1 MQKTKRYISLK
12 HNAIRISI
20 AACFVGLWTVVQG
33 ASVPTQDVS
42 ANPADASRQAVG
54 LVLSGGGA
62 KGIAHIGVIQALEEN
77 DIPID
82 YVSGTSMGAIVGGL
96 YAAGYTPQ
104 EMMELLTSPGF
115 SYWSSGK
122 TDPAYVYY
130 FSRDEPTSSMLTIPV
145 APGDSTARHSS
156 VAASLI
162 SPLPMNFAFME
173 LFAPYT
179 AQCGG
184 NFDRLF
190 VPFRCVA
197 SDVEAQCKVVHSD
210 GSLGDAIRTS
220 MTFPIV
226 FQPIRVDGRLL
237 YDGGIFDNFPVDVMS
252 ADFAPDIILG
262 VDVSTP
268 ASGPQTSLM
277 DQIDKLVM
285 HRQDYS
291 MDPARGIKVKVDLHN
306 FGLLDW
312 EKARQIYRIG
322 YDTTM
327 SMMDSI
333 KGRIHTRVPSVARQT
348 RRTAFKAAT
357 PELRFDSIS
366 VNGGTPRQNAY
377 IEYVF
382 RGRSHEGTTSDT
394 ISVDRAREAF
404 YRAISPGRLRDLSPH
419 AVYNDSTGL
428 FAMDLRAA
436 VRNNINIGVGG
447 YLTSSTNN
455 YIFAE
460 IDYKTMSYSGVN
472 AGLDAWLGQSYLAA
486 QAKASLVLKSAVP
499 SSLGLDAVVSR
510 SKYYESEH
518 LFYQTDAPTFNI
530 HSEYM
535 ARLHWDFA
543 ATRRGRLSLGVGYGY
558 LRSSFYRN
566 MLRQGSGVGSY
577 MDDIGR
583 DRSTYSLG
591 QALIRF
597 TANSLDNIQFPTDGS
612 SYDLC
617 AMGVLGRQW
626 YDSHD
631 GILGYGERETSPQW
645 LQLGVRTANYWSLG
659 RHVSLG
665 LTSDLLLSTRKLSG
679 VYSADIADAPSF
691 VPTAATAGVFNPTL
705 RATSYLAAGL
715 VPVYKVN
722 SALSARVVA
731 NVFAPLR
738 PIEQTDIG
746 TLGDGLGSRQG
757 GWFDG
762 IQFFGEAQVSYALPF
777 ATIAGYANYVTGDG
791 AKRWNV
797 GLSFGFYLPAPTFL
811 R

>member
-12 HNAIRISI
+12 HNAIRISV
-20 AACFVGLWTVVQG
+20 AACFVGLWTAVQG

-42 ANPADASRQAVG
+42 AKPADASRQAVG

-130 FSRDEPTSSMLTIPV
+130 FSRDDPTSSMLTIPV
-145 APGDSTARHSS
+145 MPGDSTARHSS

-510 SKYYESEH
+510 NKYYESEH

-612 SYDLC
+612 SYNLC

-631 GILGYGERETSPQW
+631 GILGYGECETSPQW

-665 LTSDLLLSTRKLSG
+665 LISDLLLSTRKLSG

-705 RATSYLAAGL
+705 RATSYLSAGL

>member
-1 MQKTKRYISLK
+1 M
-12 HNAIRISI
+12 RIGI
-20 AACFVGLWTVVQG
+20 AVCMGTVSTVLQG
-33 ASVPTQDVS
+33 AATPMQDVS
-42 ANPADASRQAVG
+42 AKPDDTSRQAVG

-82 YVSGTSMGAIVGGL
+82 YVTGTSMGAIVGGL

-104 EMMELLTSPGF
+104 EMMTLLTSPGF

-122 TDPAYVYY
+122 TDPAYVVY

-145 APGDSTARHSS
+145 APGDSTVHHSS

-197 SDVEAQCKVVHSD
+197 SDVEAQHKVVHSS

-252 ADFAPDIILG
+252 TDFAPDIMVG

-268 ASGPQTSLM
+268 ATGSQTSLM

-285 HRQDYS
+285 HQQDYS
-291 MDPARGIKVKVDLHN
+291 MDPNRGIKVKVDLHN

-312 EKARQIYRIG
+312 EKAWQIYRIG
-322 YDTTM
+322 YNTAM

-333 KGRIHTRVPSVARQT
+333 KGRIHTRVPAVARQT
-348 RRTAFKAAT
+348 RRMAFKAAT
-357 PELRFDSIS
+357 PELCFDSIS
-366 VNGGTPRQNAY
+366 VSGGTPRQNAY
-377 IEYVF
+377 IEYIF
-382 RGRSHEGTTSDT
+382 RGRRHEGTSSDT

-419 AVYNDSTGL
+419 AIYNDSTGL
-428 FAMDLRAA
+428 FAMNLRAA
-436 VRNNINIGVGG
+436 VRNNLNVGVGG
-447 YLTSSTNN
+447 YLTSSSNS
-455 YIFAE
+455 YIFAGV
-460 IDYKTMSYSGVN
+460 DYKTMNYSGVN
-472 AGLDAWLGQSYLAA
+472 AGLNAWLGQSYLAA
-486 QAKASLVLKSAVP
+486 HAKTSLVLKSAVP
-499 SSLGLDAVVSR
+499 STLGLDAVVSR

-543 ATRRGRLSLGVGYGY
+543 ATRRGRLSFGVGYGY

-566 MLRQGSGVGSY
+566 MLRQGSGIGSD
-577 MDDIGR
+577 MDNIGR
-583 DRSTYSLG
+583 DRSTYNLG
-591 QALIRF
+591 QALVRF
-597 TANSLDNIQFPTDGS
+597 TSNSLDNIQYPTVGS
-612 SYDLC
+612 SYDIC

-631 GILGYGERETSPQW
+631 GVLGYGDRETSPQW

-659 RHVSLG
+659 RHISLG
-665 LTSDLLLSTRKLSG
+665 LTSDMLLSTRKLTG
-679 VYSADIADAPSF
+679 IYSADIADAPAF

-746 TLGDGLGSRQG
+746 TRGDGLGSRQG

-762 IQFFGEAQVSYALPF
+762 IQFLGEAQLSYALPF
-777 ATIAGYANYVTGDG
+777 ATIAGYINYVTGDG
-791 AKRWNV
+791 AKKWNV
-797 GLSFGFYLPAPTFL
+797 GLSFGFYLPAPSFL

>member
-1 MQKTKRYISLK
+1 MRRGCCPLRRKNVSLHPNTNIRPKMQKTKRYISLK

-42 ANPADASRQAVG
+42 AKPADASRQAVG

-312 EKARQIYRIG
+312 ENARQIYRIG

-382 RGRSHEGTTSDT
+382 RGRSHEGTISDT

-404 YRAISPGRLRDLSPH
+404 TGRFRPDACVTCRRMQSTTTVPGFLLWIFGPLYAIIS
-419 AVYNDSTGL
+419 
-428 FAMDLRAA
+428 
-436 VRNNINIGVGG
+436 I
-447 YLTSSTNN
+447 
-455 YIFAE
+455 
-460 IDYKTMSYSGVN
+460 SG
-472 AGLDAWLGQSYLAA
+472 
-486 QAKASLVLKSAVP
+486 
-499 SSLGLDAVVSR
+499 
-510 SKYYESEH
+510 
-518 LFYQTDAPTFNI
+518 
-530 HSEYM
+530 
-535 ARLHWDFA
+535 
-543 ATRRGRLSLGVGYGY
+543 
-558 LRSSFYRN
+558 
-566 MLRQGSGVGSY
+566 
-577 MDDIGR
+577 
-583 DRSTYSLG
+583 
-591 QALIRF
+591 
-597 TANSLDNIQFPTDGS
+597 
-612 SYDLC
+612 
-617 AMGVLGRQW
+617 
-626 YDSHD
+626 
-631 GILGYGERETSPQW
+631 
-645 LQLGVRTANYWSLG
+645 
-659 RHVSLG
+659 
-665 LTSDLLLSTRKLSG
+665 
-679 VYSADIADAPSF
+679 
-691 VPTAATAGVFNPTL
+691 
-705 RATSYLAAGL
+705 
-715 VPVYKVN
+715 
-722 SALSARVVA
+722 
-731 NVFAPLR
+731 
-738 PIEQTDIG
+738 
-746 TLGDGLGSRQG
+746 
-757 GWFDG
+757 
-762 IQFFGEAQVSYALPF
+762 
-777 ATIAGYANYVTGDG
+777 
-791 AKRWNV
+791 
-797 GLSFGFYLPAPTFL
+797 
-811 R
+811 

>member
-1 MQKTKRYISLK
+1 MRRGCCPLRRKNVSLHPNTNIRPKMQKTKRYISLK
-12 HNAIRISI
+12 HNAIRISV
-20 AACFVGLWTVVQG
+20 AACFVGLWTAVQG

-42 ANPADASRQAVG
+42 AKPADASRQAVG

-145 APGDSTARHSS
+145 MPGDSTARHSS

-566 MLRQGSGVGSY
+566 MLRQGREERTPLHRLYPGHLAELFPALLPHIPVLRINQPPEPDVRTGYLHRGKHRRGGSY
-577 MDDIGR
+577 AQRSGSLAFRREDDAHPLR
-583 DRSTYSLG
+583 HP
-591 QALIRF
+591 A
-597 TANSLDNIQFPTDGS
+597 
-612 SYDLC
+612 
-617 AMGVLGRQW
+617 
-626 YDSHD
+626 
-631 GILGYGERETSPQW
+631 ER
-645 LQLGVRTANYWSLG
+645 RT
-659 RHVSLG
+659 
-665 LTSDLLLSTRKLSG
+665 LLR
-679 VYSADIADAPSF
+679 AHR
-691 VPTAATAGVFNPTL
+691 TL
-705 RATSYLAAGL
+705 RADAARHPAGHL
-715 VPVYKVN
+715 CMDSP
-722 SALSARVVA
+722 
-731 NVFAPLR
+731 
-738 PIEQTDIG
+738 
-746 TLGDGLGSRQG
+746 G
-757 GWFDG
+757 GY
-762 IQFFGEAQVSYALPF
+762 EAVKS
-777 ATIAGYANYVTGDG
+777 
-791 AKRWNV
+791 
-797 GLSFGFYLPAPTFL
+797 
-811 R
+811 

>member
-1 MQKTKRYISLK
+1 
-12 HNAIRISI
+12 
-20 AACFVGLWTVVQG
+20 
-33 ASVPTQDVS
+33 
-42 ANPADASRQAVG
+42 
-54 LVLSGGGA
+54 
-62 KGIAHIGVIQALEEN
+62 
-77 DIPID
+77 
-82 YVSGTSMGAIVGGL
+82 
-96 YAAGYTPQ
+96 
-104 EMMELLTSPGF
+104 
-115 SYWSSGK
+115 
-122 TDPAYVYY
+122 
-130 FSRDEPTSSMLTIPV
+130 
-145 APGDSTARHSS
+145 
-156 VAASLI
+156 
-162 SPLPMNFAFME
+162 
-173 LFAPYT
+173 
-179 AQCGG
+179 
-184 NFDRLF
+184 
-190 VPFRCVA
+190 
-197 SDVEAQCKVVHSD
+197 
-210 GSLGDAIRTS
+210 

-436 VRNNINIGVGG
+436 VRNNINIGIGG

-583 DRSTYSLG
+583 D
-591 QALIRF
+591 
-597 TANSLDNIQFPTDGS
+597 
-612 SYDLC
+612 
-617 AMGVLGRQW
+617 
-626 YDSHD
+626 
-631 GILGYGERETSPQW
+631 
-645 LQLGVRTANYWSLG
+645 
-659 RHVSLG
+659 
-665 LTSDLLLSTRKLSG
+665 
-679 VYSADIADAPSF
+679 
-691 VPTAATAGVFNPTL
+691 
-705 RATSYLAAGL
+705 LAS
-715 VPVYKVN
+715 KKR
-722 SALSARVVA
+722 ARVQISPS
-731 NVFAPLR
+731 APEK
-738 PIEQTDIG
+738 P
-746 TLGDGLGSRQG
+746 
-757 GWFDG
+757 
-762 IQFFGEAQVSYALPF
+762 
-777 ATIAGYANYVTGDG
+777 
-791 AKRWNV
+791 
-797 GLSFGFYLPAPTFL
+797 
-811 R
+811 

>member
-12 HNAIRISI
+12 HNIMRIGI
-20 AACFVGLWTVVQG
+20 TVCLMSVSNALQG
-33 ASVPTQDVS
+33 ASVSMQDAPKTLTES
-42 ANPADASRQAVG
+42 QRQAVG

-82 YVSGTSMGAIVGGL
+82 YVTGTSMGAIVGGL

-130 FSRDEPTSSMLTIPV
+130 FSLDEPTSSMLTIPI
-145 APGDSTARHSS
+145 APGDSTAHHSS

-197 SDVEAQCKVVHSD
+197 SDVEAQRKVVHSG

-252 ADFAPDIILG
+252 TDFAPDIMVG

-268 ASGPQTSLM
+268 ATGPQTSLM

-285 HRQDYS
+285 HQQDYS

-312 EKARQIYRIG
+312 EKAWQIYRIG
-322 YDTTM
+322 YDTTI
-327 SMMDSI
+327 SMIDSI
-333 KGRIHTRVPSVARQT
+333 KGRIHTRIPAVARQT
-348 RRTAFKAAT
+348 RRMAFKAVT
-357 PELRFDSIS
+357 PELCFDSIS
-366 VNGGTPRQNAY
+366 VSGGTARQNAY
-377 IEYVF
+377 IEYIF
-382 RGRSHEGTTSDT
+382 RGRRHEGTYSDT

-404 YRAISPGRLRDLSPH
+404 YRAISPGRLRDLSPN

-428 FAMDLRAA
+428 FALDLRAA
-436 VRNNINIGVGG
+436 VRNNLNVGVGG

-455 YIFAE
+455 YIFAG
-460 IDYKTMSYSGVN
+460 IDYKTMNYSGVN
-472 AGLDAWLGQSYLAA
+472 AGLNAWLGQSYLAA
-486 QAKASLVLKSAVP
+486 HAKASLVLKSAVP

-510 SKYYESEH
+510 SKFYESEH

-535 ARLHWDFA
+535 TRLHWDFA

-566 MLRQGSGVGSY
+566 MLRQGSGISGN

-583 DRSTYSLG
+583 DCSTYSLG

-597 TANSLDNIQFPTDGS
+597 TSNSLDNMQFPTEGS

-617 AMGVLGRQW
+617 AMGVLGTQW
-626 YDSHD
+626 YDSYD
-631 GILGYGERETSPQW
+631 GVLGYGDRETSPQW

-659 RHVSLG
+659 RHISLG
-665 LTSDLLLSTRKLSG
+665 LTSDLLLSTRKLTG
-679 VYSADIADAPSF
+679 VYSADIADAPAF
-691 VPTAATAGVFNPTL
+691 VPTAATAGAFNPTL

-715 VPVYKVN
+715 VPIYKVN

-738 PIEQTDIG
+738 PIEQTDIS
-746 TLGDGLGSRQG
+746 TYGDGLGSRQG
-757 GWFDG
+757 RWFDG
-762 IQFFGEAQVSYALPF
+762 VQFFGEAQLSYALPF
-777 ATIAGYANYVTGDG
+777 ATIAGYVNYVTGDG
-791 AKRWNV
+791 AKKWNV
-797 GLSFGFYLPAPTFL
+797 GLSFGFYLPAMTFL

>member
-1 MQKTKRYISLK
+1 MK
-12 HNAIRISI
+12 HNAIRISV
-20 AACFVGLWTVVQG
+20 AACFVGLWTAVQG
-33 ASVPTQDVS
+33 ASVSTQDVS
-42 ANPADASRQAVG
+42 AKPDDASRQAVG

-145 APGDSTARHSS
+145 MPGDSTARHSS

-510 SKYYESEH
+510 NKYYESEH

-631 GILGYGERETSPQW
+631 GILGYGECETSPQW

-665 LTSDLLLSTRKLSG
+665 LISDLLLSTRKLSG

-705 RATSYLAAGL
+705 RATSYLSAGL

>member
-12 HNAIRISI
+12 HNAIRISA
-20 AACFVGLWTVVQG
+20 AACFVGLWTAVQG

-42 ANPADASRQAVG
+42 AKPADASRQAVG

-145 APGDSTARHSS
+145 MPGDSTARHSS

-291 MDPARGIKVKVDLHN
+291 MDSARGIKVKVDLHN

-631 GILGYGERETSPQW
+631 GILGYGECETSPQW

-705 RATSYLAAGL
+705 RATSYLSAGL

>member
-12 HNAIRISI
+12 HNAIRISV
-20 AACFVGLWTVVQG
+20 AACFVGLWTAVQG

-42 ANPADASRQAVG
+42 AKPADASRQAVG

-145 APGDSTARHSS
+145 TPGDSTARHSS

-197 SDVEAQCKVVHSD
+197 SDVEAQCKVVHSG

-327 SMMDSI
+327 SMIDSI

-382 RGRSHEGTTSDT
+382 RGRSHEGTNSDT

-419 AVYNDSTGL
+419 AIYNDSTGL

-705 RATSYLAAGL
+705 RAISYLAAGL

>member
-12 HNAIRISI
+12 HNAIRISV
-20 AACFVGLWTVVQG
+20 AACFVGLWTAVQG
-33 ASVPTQDVS
+33 ASVSTQDVS
-42 ANPADASRQAVG
+42 AKPDDASRQAVG

-145 APGDSTARHSS
+145 MPGDSTARHSS

-510 SKYYESEH
+510 NKYYESEH

-631 GILGYGERETSPQW
+631 GILGYGECETSPQW

-665 LTSDLLLSTRKLSG
+665 LISDLLLSTRKLSG

-705 RATSYLAAGL
+705 RATSYLSAGL

>member
-12 HNAIRISI
+12 HNAIRISA
-20 AACFVGLWTVVQG
+20 AACFVGLWTAVQG

-42 ANPADASRQAVG
+42 AKPADASRQAVG

-130 FSRDEPTSSMLTIPV
+130 FSRDDPTSSMLTIPV
-145 APGDSTARHSS
+145 MPGDSTARHSS

-327 SMMDSI
+327 SMIDSI

-510 SKYYESEH
+510 NKYYESEH

-631 GILGYGERETSPQW
+631 GILGYGECETSPQW

-665 LTSDLLLSTRKLSG
+665 LISDLLLSTRKLSG

-705 RATSYLAAGL
+705 RATSYLSAGL

-738 PIEQTDIG
+738 PIEQIDIG

>member
-12 HNAIRISI
+12 HNAIRISV
-20 AACFVGLWTVVQG
+20 AACFVGLWTAVQG

-42 ANPADASRQAVG
+42 AKPADASRQAVG

-145 APGDSTARHSS
+145 TPGDSTARHSS

-291 MDPARGIKVKVDLHN
+291 MDSARGIKVKVDLHN

-322 YDTTM
+322 YDTTI

-404 YRAISPGRLRDLSPH
+404 YRAISLGRLRDLSPH

-631 GILGYGERETSPQW
+631 GILGYGECETLPQW

-705 RATSYLAAGL
+705 RATSYLSAGL

>member
-1 MQKTKRYISLK
+1 MQKTDRYNSLK
-12 HNAIRISI
+12 HSIKHVCAIVCFMSVFTAVQV
-20 AACFVGLWTVVQG
+20 AA
-33 ASVPTQDVS
+33 VPSSDVS
-42 ANPADASRQAVG
+42 SPSAETPRQAVG

-82 YVSGTSMGAIVGGL
+82 YVAGTSMGAIVGGL

-122 TDPAYVYY
+122 IDPAYIYY
-130 FSRDEPTSSMLTIPV
+130 FSRDEPTSSMISIPV
-145 APGDSTARHSS
+145 SPGDSTARHTS

-179 AQCGG
+179 AQCDGD
-184 NFDRLF
+184 FDQLF

-197 SDVEAQCKVVHSD
+197 SDVEAQRKVVHSS
-210 GSLGDAIRTS
+210 GNLGDAIRTS

-252 ADFAPDIILG
+252 SDFAPDIMVG

-285 HRQDYS
+285 HQQDYS
-291 MDPARGIKVKVDLHN
+291 MDSTRGVKVKVDLHN

-312 EKARQIYRIG
+312 EKAWQIYRIG
-322 YDTTM
+322 YDTAM

-333 KGRIHTRVPSVARQT
+333 KGRIHTRVPAIARQT
-348 RRTAFKAAT
+348 RRMAFKAAT

-366 VNGGTPRQNAY
+366 VNGGTQRQNAY
-377 IEYVF
+377 IKYVF
-382 RGRSHEGTTSDT
+382 SGRRHEGANTDT
-394 ISVDRAREAF
+394 INIDRARESF
-404 YRAISPGRLRDLSPH
+404 YRAISSGRLRDLSPH

-436 VRNNINIGVGG
+436 VRNNLNVGVGG
-447 YLTSSTNN
+447 YLTSSSNS
-455 YIFAE
+455 YIFAGV
-460 IDYKTMSYSGVN
+460 DYKTMNYSGVN
-472 AGLDAWLGQSYLAA
+472 AGLSAWLGQSYLAA
-486 QAKASLVLKSAVP
+486 HAKTSLVLKSAVP

-543 ATRRGRLSLGVGYGY
+543 ATRCGRFSFGVGYGY

-566 MLRQGSGVGSY
+566 MLRQGTGISTD
-577 MDDIGR
+577 MDNIGR
-583 DRSTYSLG
+583 DRSVYSIG

-597 TANSLDNIQFPTDGS
+597 TSNSLDNIQYPTEGS

-626 YDSHD
+626 YDSYD
-631 GILGYGERETSPQW
+631 GMLGYGDRDTSPQW
-645 LQLGVRTANYWSLG
+645 LQLGVRTANYWSFG
-659 RHVSLG
+659 RHFSLG
-665 LTSDLLLSTRKLSG
+665 LTSDMLLSTRKLTG
-679 VYSADIADAPSF
+679 IYSADIADAPAF
-691 VPTAATAGVFNPTL
+691 VPSASTAGVFNPTL

-715 VPVYKVN
+715 VPVYKVS
-722 SALSARVVA
+722 SALSARIAA

-738 PIEQTDIG
+738 PIVQTDLSA
-746 TLGDGLGSRQG
+746 LGDGLGSCQG

-762 IQFFGEAQVSYALPF
+762 IQFFGEAQLSYALPF
-777 ATIAGYANYVTGDG
+777 ATIAGYVNYVTGDG
-791 AKRWNV
+791 AKKWNV
-797 GLSFGFYLPAPTFL
+797 GLSFGFYLPAPSFL

>member
-12 HNAIRISI
+12 HNAIRISV
-20 AACFVGLWTVVQG
+20 AACFVGLWTAVQG
-33 ASVPTQDVS
+33 ASVSTQDVS
-42 ANPADASRQAVG
+42 AKPDDASRQAVG

-104 EMMELLTSPGF
+104 EMMELLTSLGF

-145 APGDSTARHSS
+145 MPGDSTARHSS

-510 SKYYESEH
+510 NKYYESEH

-631 GILGYGERETSPQW
+631 GILGYGECETSPQW

-665 LTSDLLLSTRKLSG
+665 LISDLLLSTRKLSG

-705 RATSYLAAGL
+705 RATSYLSAGL